1 MSGNA
6 VDIHPAEDNPVD
18 AEEIRVQI
26 PAAEPL
32 ISGAVKSTTTS
43 TTTPASPPKTT
54 FGAGGMVARPG
65 ETGGGGSLRPIGAR
79 QRDANAGGDTISIP
93 ISGGNVPNTGNNP
106 KSASLAPVN
115 ARRSGSQAELVKKA
129 DGTLKVERRTSGLDV
144 MVAVQKRMSDGAM
157 PTPFNLLP
165 QAKTDKKEIILSAEH
180 ALEKTGGK
188 GAGGSYTEHMFPLE
202 EVAQKFQTHID
213 VDKPTSSKGLTSA
226 KAAELLALY
235 GPNALTP
242 PPEMPHWLLFLLQ
255 FTNLLMILLQVT
267 AIACFAIYG
276 AQPANPQ
283 NLYIAVLLYLVVIAT
298 CTETYHQESKA
309 GALLEKFRALVP
321 EAAAVIRDGQ
331 LKPVPAAELVI
342 GDIIKLKSGDKI
354 PADCRIIYNS
364 SMKSDQSMITGESEP
379 IEVSVK
385 ALDPNALE
393 ARNIIFNGALCVDG
407 EALCVV
413 IRTGDATLIGNMVE
427 LTSDVGGSQSTLK
440 ADIQYFVYFLTT
452 FALFQSATVFVIGCA
467 VQKINPVTVFIN
479 GFIVIMIGN
488 VPQGLPTTVTAC
500 LFIVADRMGK
510 RNVFVKKLDIIETLG
525 IQQLRHNNFLPFVT
539 YYYPRVIIIHLLPPI
554 TLTNS
559 NSCYYNYPPII
570 SSYSNSCYYPPIAS
584 YHQVPAMSFALTR
597 PAHLHRT

>member
-1 MSGNA
+1 MSGHA
-6 VDIHPAEDNPVD
+6 ADIHPAEDNPVD

-26 PAAEPL
+26 PATEPL
-32 ISGAVKSTTTS
+32 ITGAVKSTTTS
-43 TTTPASPPKTT
+43 TTNPTSSPTATSPPKAT
-54 FGAGGMVARPG
+54 FGSGGMATRPG
-65 ETGGGGSLRPIGAR
+65 ETGGGGSLRPVGAR
-79 QRDANAGGDTISIP
+79 QRDANTDGTISIP
-93 ISGGNVPNTGNNP
+93 ISGGNVPSNAANA

-144 MVAVQKRMSDGAM
+144 MVAVQRRMSDGAM

-165 QAKTDKKEIILSAEH
+165 QTKDKKDIILSAEH

-188 GAGGSYTEHMFPLE
+188 GAAGSYTEHMFPLE
-202 EVAQKFQTHID
+202 ELAQKFQTHID
-213 VDKPTSSKGLTSA
+213 FDKPTNSRGLTSA
-226 KAAELLALY
+226 KATELLALY

-276 AQPANPQ
+276 AQPSNPQ

-379 IEVSVK
+379 VEVSVK

-413 IRTGDATLIGNMVE
+413 IRTGDATLIGTMVE
-427 LTSDVGGSQSTLK
+427 LTADVGGSQSTLK
-440 ADIQYFVYFLTT
+440 ADIQYFVYFLTS

-525 IQQLRHNNFLPFVT
+525 IL
-539 YYYPRVIIIHLLPPI
+539 
-554 TLTNS
+554 
-559 NSCYYNYPPII
+559 
-570 SSYSNSCYYPPIAS
+570 
-584 YHQVPAMSFALTR
+584 
-597 PAHLHRT
+597 